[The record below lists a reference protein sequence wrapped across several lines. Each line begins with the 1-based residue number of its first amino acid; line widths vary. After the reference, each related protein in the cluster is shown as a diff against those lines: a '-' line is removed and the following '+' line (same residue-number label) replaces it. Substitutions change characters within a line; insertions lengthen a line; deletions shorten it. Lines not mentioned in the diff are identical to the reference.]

1 MITNISRPREAIAV
15 ASLGSAFV
23 YIAGGYDGHKYLTGD
38 FNICQYIFRILV
50 C

>member
-38 FNICQYIFRILV
+38 FNTCQ
-50 C
+50 